1 MPNDKQ
7 PPITRALAAERLAP
21 VTAKRGYL
29 LPHHGLMA
37 VAAPDLLRG
46 YEAAYQAMT
55 LDRRA
60 LSDFDKEFIWMAI
73 LVVSDEPLGTHHL
86 EKFRAAGGTD
96 HQYETAVRLAGHAFA
111 LRAFRFT
118 GDNWADLVPALGN
131 EAAYRGALDALLAD
145 RGIDPVL
152 AELTMLSVHT
162 CLRQHD
168 AVAWHFDGLYRHGAD
183 ERAIADTLAL
193 TMWNGSVPN
202 FIYACGIWRRMIL
215 DGQVDASDAFRT
227 WAEIPAED
235 LG

>member
-1 MPNDKQ
+1 MPNDKE
-7 PPITRALAAERLAP
+7 PPITEALAAERLAP

-60 LSDFDKEFIWMAI
+60 LGDFDKEFIWMAI

-86 EKFRAAGGTD
+86 AKFREAGGTD
-96 HQYETAVRLAGHAFA
+96 AQYETAVRLAGQGFA
-111 LRAFRFT
+111 LPAYRFT
-118 GDNWADLVPALGN
+118 GDHWSELVTAYGN
-131 EAAYRGALDALLAD
+131 EAAYRGALDALLSG

-152 AELTMLSVHT
+152 AELTMLAVHT

-168 AVAWHFDGLYRHGAD
+168 AVAWQIDGLYRLAAD
-183 ERAIADTLAL
+183 ERAIADALAL

-202 FIYACGIWRRMIL
+202 FIYACGIWRRLIL
-215 DGQVDASDAFRT
+215 DGAVAASDAFRI
-227 WAEIPAED
+227 WAEVPAED
-235 LG
+235 LA